1 MNILTVFAAYL
12 LGSIP
17 TGYLLARAKG
27 IDIRTAGSG
36 NIGATNVF
44 RILGKGPGIFV
55 LLVDALK
62 GFAAAAFL
70 PTLLLGAPCCAS
82 DQLGD
87 THLSLI
93 AGIGAILG
101 HNYTCWLKFK
111 GGKGI
116 ATTAGVFLALTPVGL
131 GLAFGVWLMVF
142 GLSRYV
148 SLASIAAAAALP
160 FAIWFDH
167 LYRNPL
173 GDPALIVISAVLGAL
188 AIYKHK
194 ANIQRLRAG
203 TESRVGQK
211 KSEPKSEASPDA
223 GPQKI
228 TVLGAGAWGTALAKL
243 LVENSHTVTLWGH
256 DTATLDEIRRTRRN
270 ARLPG
275 TELPEAL
282 KFESDLLKSVEGAQ
296 AVVIAIPSQSLRAVT
311 AKLAHFEGIV
321 ISVTKGI
328 EFDTGLTM
336 SGILAQTMPRARAVA
351 LSGPSFAIEVTRGV
365 PTAVVAA
372 AHDTATA
379 RAVQALFHR
388 PTFRVYTSTDIGGV
402 ELGGA
407 LKNVMGIAAGVCDGL
422 GFGDNAKAALVT
434 RAIAEMRRFGV
445 ARSAQT
451 ETFAGLSGLG
461 DLTATCFSKLSRNRA
476 LGERIGRAEPI
487 HSSNGTPL
495 AEGYPTAKSAHQ
507 LARQLGVEA
516 PIINEVYAML
526 YEGKPPAKAV
536 QNLLTR
542 ESKAED

>member
-1 MNILTVFAAYL
+1 MNILTVLAGYL

-17 TGYLLARAKG
+17 TGYLVGRAKG
-27 IDIRTAGSG
+27 IDIRAIGSG

-55 LLVDALK
+55 LLVDSLK
-62 GFAAAAFL
+62 GFTAAAFL
-70 PTLLLGAPCCAS
+70 PTLLLGAPDCAC
-82 DQLGD
+82 DQLSQ

-131 GLAFGVWLMVF
+131 GLVFGVWLMVF

-160 FAIWFDH
+160 FAVWFEQH
-167 LYRNPL
+167 YRNL
-173 GDPALIVISAVLGAL
+173 ENGSALIVMSVVLGAL

-228 TVLGAGAWGTALAKL
+228 TLLGAGAWGTALAKL
-243 LVENSHTVTLWGH
+243 LIENGHTVTLWGH
-256 DTATLDEIRRTRRN
+256 DAATLDEICRTRRN

-282 KFESDLLKSVEGAQ
+282 KFDSDLTKAVEGAQ
-296 AVVIAIPSQSLRAVT
+296 AIVIAVPSQSLRAVT
-311 AKLAHFEGIV
+311 AKLVHFEGIV

-372 AHDTATA
+372 AHDTATV

-388 PTFRVYTSTDIGGV
+388 ATFRVYTSTDIRGV

-422 GFGDNAKAALVT
+422 GLGDNSKAALLT
-434 RAIAEMRRFGV
+434 RAIAEMRRLG
-445 ARSAQT
+445 AAHKAQT
-451 ETFAGLSGLG
+451 ETFTGLSGLG

-476 LGERIGRAEPI
+476 LGERIGRGETLSTQDAM
-487 HSSNGTPL
+487 PL